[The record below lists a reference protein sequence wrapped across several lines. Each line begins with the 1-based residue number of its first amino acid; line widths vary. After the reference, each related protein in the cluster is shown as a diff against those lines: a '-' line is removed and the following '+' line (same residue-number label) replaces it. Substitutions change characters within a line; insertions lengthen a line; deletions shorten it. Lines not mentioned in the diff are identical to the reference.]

1 MASRSCNRLVHQTQG
16 LLTWKLPCIC
26 HGSADDPKE
35 NTTGAW
41 GSNYQI
47 TATTKRGVRTQ
58 SQKVTRGWASDSDYV
73 EGSKHDVQLPL
84 KPSVSKLIQVF

>member
-35 NTTGAW
+35 NATG
-41 GSNYQI
+41 
-47 TATTKRGVRTQ
+47 
-58 SQKVTRGWASDSDYV
+58 
-73 EGSKHDVQLPL
+73 PL
-84 KPSVSKLIQVF
+84 STFVFDAV